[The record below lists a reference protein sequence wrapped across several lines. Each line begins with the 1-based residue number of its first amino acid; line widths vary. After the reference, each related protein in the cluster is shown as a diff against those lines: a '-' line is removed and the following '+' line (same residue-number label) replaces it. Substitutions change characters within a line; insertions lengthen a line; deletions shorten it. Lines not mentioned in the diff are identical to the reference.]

1 MVQFTRD
8 NQAQKLYYCRSKSKK
23 NGDRK
28 LFIFQRSPPSFQM
41 ARVGSHRRWTKSQGP
56 TSGLRQRGLQQI
68 TTPGQSD
75 DKTAKKLTFPSTSF
89 IPTSIFRGISV
100 FEDLQPRS
108 FITLQTEDRFQEIK
122 NGFNYSQLKIIRW
135 WWERER
141 EREPK
146 RWCNIFVNLIILS
159 WV

>member
-1 MVQFTRD
+1 MVQFTRHD
-8 NQAQKLYYCRSKSKK
+8 QAQKLYYCRSKSKK
-23 NGDRK
+23 NGDGK

-89 IPTSIFRGISV
+89 ILTSIFHGISV
-100 FEDLQPRS
+100 FEDLQPWS
-108 FITLQTEDRFQEIK
+108 FITLQTGDRFQGIK
-122 NGFNYSQLKIIRW
+122 NGVTANRKLFVDD
-135 WWERER
+135 ERER

-159 WV
+159 